1 VKRFGEYK
9 KGYDLCSPKR
19 EGLVLRGYRGW
30 DNITNELLEG

>member
-19 EGLVLRGYRGW
+19 EGEIGIGGKRVSSFSQM
-30 DNITNELLEG
+30 D